1 MRLLWASSSW
11 AGRGRGK
18 GATARESGW
27 RGAREKQRAPPS
39 ELSCVTGY
47 IGVQALPSRF
57 YRLLCFPSPRVWK
70 ASPGVALL
78 PFPFNPRLTGGK
90 GRSKE
95 TQCGRSRVLTGY
107 PRCWSVTFLFEPAPL
122 PPSSRKRG
130 ETAPVPPSSL
140 TFFSPWRG
148 PGLEQ
153 CACPA
158 AVHGWPGTALLGS
171 TANFLS
177 FQLALVPPGIPSS
190 HCSALFIG
198 SQTQTRSVQGLQGAN
213 SRRHRLFFSPFHS
226 HPHISGSRCCS

>member
-1 MRLLWASSSW
+1 MLGEPGFNQSGRKASEGVSPGDLRLGGSGMRLLWASSSW

-18 GATARESGW
+18 DATARESGW

-57 YRLLCFPSPRVWK
+57 YRLLCFPSSRVWK

-107 PRCWSVTFLFEPAPL
+107 PRCWSVIFLFEPAPCH
-122 PPSSRKRG
+122 P
-130 ETAPVPPSSL
+130 
-140 TFFSPWRG
+140 
-148 PGLEQ
+148 
-153 CACPA
+153 
-158 AVHGWPGTALLGS
+158 LLGKEGKRP
-171 TANFLS
+171 LS
-177 FQLALVPPGIPSS
+177 P
-190 HCSALFIG
+190 
-198 SQTQTRSVQGLQGAN
+198 
-213 SRRHRLFFSPFHS
+213 
-226 HPHISGSRCCS
+226 